1 MVDSDEPLRPPLGSA
16 TGLGSWPGL
25 HPVDA
30 ARAIADLL
38 PDLPHLPE
46 LPERGSAA
54 TGVARGAAVLVDL
67 PAELDARGWRLGA
80 RSGADQ
86 RRAQALLAQDA
97 DAVEE
102 VFEGYHGWFKIQ
114 LIGPIT
120 LVARLE
126 TSRGHRV
133 LTDPGATRDVV
144 DSLAEGMREWCA
156 TWARRIPGATLLVQ
170 LNEPLIDAALTGS
183 LSTASGWGR
192 VTPLEPQLAERAL
205 RVVAQAAADG
215 AALTVVQAST
225 SPQAIAAVRGSG
237 AQGIGVASPALARSG
252 ESDDLLA
259 EWVEAGALMFPAC
272 RVEKGADSR
281 ALIEPVESLWKRT
294 GLDVRRIDQVVMTAD
309 LEHDDASHIDGPAAY
324 RAVVD
329 AGRRLRDSAEG

>member
-1 MVDSDEPLRPPLGSA
+1 M
-16 TGLGSWPGL
+16 GSWPGL

-46 LPERGSAA
+46 LPERGPAA
-54 TGVARGAAVLVDL
+54 TGLARAVAVLVDL

-86 RRAQALLAQDA
+86 RRAHALLAQDA

-102 VFEGYHGWFKIQ
+102 VFDGYHGWFKIH

-120 LVARLE
+120 LAARLE

-156 TWARRIPGATLLVQ
+156 RWARRLPGATVLVQ
-170 LNEPLIDAALTGS
+170 LDEPLFDAALTGS

-192 VTPLEPQLAERAL
+192 VTPVEPHIAEQAL
-205 RVVAQAAADG
+205 RTVRQAAADG
-215 AALTVVQAST
+215 AALTIVQTSS
-225 SPQAIAAVRGSG
+225 SPQSIVAVRASG
-237 AQGIGVASPALARSG
+237 AHGIVVPSPALARSG

-259 EWVEAGALMFPAC
+259 AWVEAGALVFPAC
-272 RVEKGADSR
+272 RVEKGAEAR
-281 ALIEPVESLWKRT
+281 ALIEPVQSLWTRT
-294 GLDVRRIDQVVMTAD
+294 GLAVHRVGQVVMTAD
-309 LEHDDASHIDGPAAY
+309 LEHDDASHTDGPAAY

-329 AGRRLRDSAEG
+329 AGRRLRDDAES